1 MNWSLDREQKTN
13 FFLFERET
21 PCYSAVMSNFEIGA
35 SEAYKG
41 QSAAESEG
49 GGGGEHSRRNPLKNQ
64 DSEKEMKDNGT
75 CEPGFAAR
83 RYAKSMTGTRLANCA
98 VVPARARITMTIRGP
113 AEPELRNDREKTTG

>member
-83 RYAKSMTGTRLANCA
+83 RYAKSMTGTPSCKLRGRSGAGADCNDN
-98 VVPARARITMTIRGP
+98 PWTGRA
-113 AEPELRNDREKTTG
+113 